1 MVEKPN
7 HVIFAQL
14 FKVDTTGIPFTI
26 WELCSLLNTY
36 EIPLKNH
43 NGIIANPTLYCKF
56 FKSFPGNIH
65 FLNNEY
71 NAIIQTMAVIAVK
84 RTRKFKK
91 LTKNLTSVTQ
101 TKSVIRSGSLRICS
115 FRKLTT
121 DIVEPIMTMM
131 KDGIKNLLKIK

>member
-1 MVEKPN
+1 M
-7 HVIFAQL
+7 I
-14 FKVDTTGIPFTI
+14 FKVVRSKYSLKVSKLIKVYKGAFRLENSLDVNLFDYNKSWDNLVGDDKVITTA
-26 WELCSLLNTY
+26 ELILVKF
-36 EIPLKNH
+36 PLS
-43 NGIIANPTLYCKF
+43 IC
-56 FKSFPGNIH
+56 
-65 FLNNEY
+65 
-71 NAIIQTMAVIAVK
+71 
-84 RTRKFKK
+84 KK